1 MFSLALCFVK
11 CNIFFIIFDEVFR
24 GKRAFASSPK
34 KKRAFLNDCWVSH
47 IPNPTVCLC
56 PFSRKSS
63 PIDKTRG
70 FDHTHTSMHAPRV
83 QQGITIVLETERR
96 VYRRGNRVKGE
107 PSCSCYTPRHYAHLQ
122 YCGVVN
128 NTLRVWSIKS
138 IPVCVCVA
146 HLRTCFSLMT

>member
-1 MFSLALCFVK
+1 MSYLEWCRRYILSFGSILESSFEWCSLLHFVLLNAISFLLFSTKCFV
-11 CNIFFIIFDEVFR
+11 
-24 GKRAFASSPK
+24 GKGRLLQVQRRI
-34 KKRAFLNDCWVSH
+34 KRLFLNDCWVSH

-107 PSCSCYTPRHYAHLQ
+107 PSCSAIHRGTMHTY
-122 YCGVVN
+122 
-128 NTLRVWSIKS
+128 NTAV
-138 IPVCVCVA
+138 
-146 HLRTCFSLMT
+146 